1 MLFQAFTPNYSK
13 VNEYMDFK
21 HFNCIVVFNKEKDSV
36 LFCKR
41 IKDPYKGLYNFVG
54 GKVEPG
60 ESSDEA
66 AYRELQEET
75 GISSKDIDL
84 YRLMDFTYYH
94 QQFILEIYVGVLE
107 KDIELQ
113 EETNP
118 LEWLSLYHDFT
129 DRTRFA
135 GDQNI
140 GHIINVAL
148 MYPIPEKTDLND
160 RKLTGI
166 DGSSTTNE
174 EQFDITD
181 ERGFP
186 TGKTVSRS
194 KAHEK
199 GILHRTAHTWIVRK
213 NGDSYQVLLQKR
225 SADKDS
231 FPSMYDTSS
240 AGHILAGDTPLETA
254 ARELKEELGIEI
266 KQDCEFKLIGKF
278 RIKYEKEFHGKMFRD
293 NEVAFVYIYDE
304 PVDETKL
311 VLQDNEVEN
320 VKWFDVEEVYEGCVH
335 RDGTFCVPM
344 EGLELIM
351 KYLKGL

>member
-21 HFNCIVVFNKEKDSV
+21 HFNCIVVFNKAKDSV

-41 IKDPYKGLYNFVG
+41 RKDPYKGLYNFVG

-60 ESSDEA
+60 ESSDKA

-75 GISSKDIDL
+75 GISEKDIDL

-94 QQFILEIYVGVLE
+94 QQFVLEIYVGVLAN
-107 KDIELQ
+107 DIDLR
-113 EETNP
+113 EEINP

-148 MYPIPEKTDLND
+148 MYPIPEKTTVNNE
-160 RKLTGI
+160 GCNNE
-166 DGSSTTNE
+166 DGCRTTTE
-174 EQFDITD
+174 EFFDITD

-186 TGKTVSRS
+186 TGKIVSRS
-194 KAHEK
+194 EAHDK
-199 GILHRTAHTWIVRK
+199 GILHRTAHIWIIRK
-213 NGDSYQVLLQKR
+213 MGDSHQVLLQKR
-225 SADKDS
+225 SANKDS

-304 PVDETKL
+304 PVDETKF
-311 VLQDNEVEN
+311 VFQDGEVEN
-320 VKWFDVEEVYEGCVH
+320 VRWFDIEEVYEGCVH
-335 RDGTFCVPM
+335 RDGTFCAPIEGVKLVM
-344 EGLELIM
+344 E
-351 KYLKGL
+351 YLKGI